1 MSDLDTKKYYA
12 QSGSLKWDWK
22 LIDCNKIPQSYF
34 WTMKHMYGEIRTRIE
49 VLEFSIFAQKLHF
62 CNFYFFLLDFFFRSF
77 RNSTQFEV
85 PLTICAKVC
94 DVNKQIY
101 FQGKRFFLVNNLKI
115 VNTYSTRNL
124 VILCTTPFHTE
135 LKTII

>member
-1 MSDLDTKKYYA
+1 
-12 QSGSLKWDWK
+12 
-22 LIDCNKIPQSYF
+22 
-34 WTMKHMYGEIRTRIE
+34 MYGEIRTRIE

-101 FQGKRFFLVNNLKI
+101 FQGKRFFLVNNLKV
-115 VNTYSTRNL
+115 VNTYSISKDKAR
-124 VILCTTPFHTE
+124 
-135 LKTII
+135 